1 MTYVLKIGGGA
12 GVDHQAVIRNLAE
25 RIQAGERWVL
35 VHGTSAAADELATRL
50 GVPVRTIT
58 SPGGHVSRH
67 TDAQMIGIYGMAAAS
82 VNQQLCAELA
92 GYGVRVAG
100 LTGPTVI
107 SAQRKQA
114 IRAIQNGRPI
124 VIRDDFSGR
133 ITGIDRDLLESL
145 LDAGYT
151 PVIAPFAIGEAGE
164 SLNVDGDL
172 IAATAARALNADLLM
187 ILSNV
192 PGLLR
197 DVNDPASVI
206 ENFALHDIERY
217 ENFAAGRMKKKLL
230 AAREATI
237 ERVILADSRQENPI
251 DAAIAGSGTHIW
263 REGQHVGHHA

>member
-1 MTYVLKIGGGA
+1 MTNVLKIGGGA
-12 GVDHQAVIRNLAE
+12 GVDHRAVIRNLAE

-35 VHGTSAAADELATRL
+35 VHGTSAAANELATRL

-82 VNQQLCAELA
+82 VNQQLCAELS

-114 IRAIQNGRPI
+114 IRAIQNGRPV

-151 PVIAPFAIGEAGE
+151 PVIAPLAIGESGE

-172 IAATAARALNADLLM
+172 VAATAAHTLNANLLM

-197 DVNDPASVI
+197 DVNDATSLV
-206 ENFALHDIERY
+206 ENFTLYEIERY

-230 AAREATI
+230 AAREAKV
-237 ERVILADSRQENPI
+237 EQVILADSRLENPI
-251 DAAIAGSGTHIW
+251 NAALTGAGTHIW
-263 REGQHVGHHA
+263 QEGQHVGHHA

>member
-1 MTYVLKIGGGA
+1 MINVLKIGGGA
-12 GVDHQAVIRNLAE
+12 GVDHQAVIQNLAT

-35 VHGTSAAADELATRL
+35 VHGTSAAANDLAAQM
-50 GVPVRTIT
+50 GVQVRTIT

-82 VNQQLCAELA
+82 VNQRLCAELTS
-92 GYGVRVAG
+92 YGVRVVG

-107 SAQRKQA
+107 NAQRKQA
-114 IRAIQNGRPI
+114 IRAIQNGRPV

-133 ITGIDRDLLESL
+133 ITGVDGELIQSL

-151 PVIAPFAIGEAGE
+151 PVIAPLAIGELGE

-172 IAATAARALNADLLM
+172 VAATVARELVADRLM

-197 DVNDPASVI
+197 DVNNPASLI
-206 ENFALHDIERY
+206 NEFSLREIERY
-217 ENFAAGRMKKKLL
+217 EPYANGRMKKKLL
-230 AAREATI
+230 AAAEAGVEQTI
-237 ERVILADSRQENPI
+237 LGDSRLDNPI
-251 DAAIAGSGTHIW
+251 DAGLAGAGTHIW
-263 REGQHVGHHA
+263 QEGQHVAHHA